1 MITHARKQ
9 GDLTVRHTRSLL
21 TVRLPIDYVRTST
34 GLGYATTIH
43 AAQGVSADTM
53 HGLLTG
59 QKSRRQLYT
68 TAETGQ
74 HPLRHLQTAAAGR
87 DLRTAGDMAAVLYW
101 RLPELA
107 PVDPGPLPWLPGI
120 PETGLGALPDKA
132 VPAGRR
138 PRRPNPRSR
147 LPR

>member
-1 MITHARKQ
+1 MITHAGKQ
-9 GDLTVRHTRSLL
+9 GDLTVRHIRSLL
-21 TVRLPIDYVRTST
+21 TVRLPSEYVHKST

-59 QKSRRQLYT
+59 QESRRQLYT

-87 DLRTAGDMAAVLYW
+87 DLRTAGDMAPSSTGASQSW
-101 RLPELA
+101 RLSTQVHCLGSRAFQKPSVA
-107 PVDPGPLPWLPGI
+107 IRAGGP
-120 PETGLGALPDKA
+120 T
-132 VPAGRR
+132 
-138 PRRPNPRSR
+138 
-147 LPR
+147 